1 MDPLKT
7 FQNRFSFWTTSSTPL
22 STRHIESRNDDMTT
36 SRLCTIEEKTLS
48 RDTSIESRECNDAE
62 SCGNYREKNLLQV
75 GQMESIEVTH
85 LGVVKNEKQSSSDN
99 EQKSV
104 EKSSKKK
111 CQEDIPNTIVLKQ
124 LKKKKSKRKNK
135 ADKSIQ
141 SDSSTPSDDISSIP
155 TTKGGVSVSTY
166 ALSTKSSIESTLRK
180 IVKQKILEKLQ
191 EDELYKN
198 CSQSISSS
206 TITAHA
212 QSRVY
217 KKCPTSSS
225 STGIFHNDK
234 QPFYE
239 RLHNYST
246 ASQKSAQKGRK
257 DIKEAKKKELSKQKI
272 ATTVNQTMKSKSKHS
287 PKKDLLPKKKSRD
300 LLRAFDDDEIFNRLY
315 AKSAKLQEEGKIR
328 RNAIE
333 EAIARAH
340 FIPDFSEWKIPLS
353 QAENFYYRNVEYQ
366 HDLEMRLEAA
376 RITGRP
382 VERSKLMF
390 ATEFSPDFEKK
401 RPLHQ
406 SWSPLPQSNY
416 RKRSKSTPRQRIQ
429 PESCYSSNFKSPKMT
444 SKSSDVR
451 TASMSL
457 RVTPNDTQRVLNP
470 STLKVVHD
478 STHDTWS
485 ESHVSTMDDS
495 CMNSIMYLKERGR
508 DVEALKRI
516 AQVDSIITDDLR
528 AKGEEL
534 ILTFEKSEEEKEISS
549 DEECYSIMD
558 KLEYDRM
565 QRMAEIGMG
574 KTEYDLCRMA
584 VKRRVHS
591 ILTERGLLA

>member
-1 MDPLKT
+1 
-7 FQNRFSFWTTSSTPL
+7 
-22 STRHIESRNDDMTT
+22 
-36 SRLCTIEEKTLS
+36 
-48 RDTSIESRECNDAE
+48 
-62 SCGNYREKNLLQV
+62 
-75 GQMESIEVTH
+75 MESIEVTH

-104 EKSSKKK
+104 EKSNKKK

-141 SDSSTPSDDISSIP
+141 SDLSTPSDDISSIP

-206 TITAHA
+206 TTTAHA
-212 QSRVY
+212 QSHVY
-217 KKCPTSSS
+217 KKCP
-225 STGIFHNDK
+225 TGIFHNDK

-272 ATTVNQTMKSKSKHS
+272 AATVNQTMKSKSKHS
-287 PKKDLLPKKKSRD
+287 PKKDLLPKKKSKD

-315 AKSAKLQEEGKIR
+315 AKSAKLQEEGKIL
-328 RNAIE
+328 RNSIE

-353 QAENFYYRNVEYQ
+353 QAENLYYRNVEYQ

-390 ATEFSPDFEKK
+390 ATEFSPDIEKK
-401 RPLHQ
+401 RPLYQ

-416 RKRSKSTPRQRIQ
+416 RKRSKSTPRHRIQ
-429 PESCYSSNFKSPKMT
+429 PESCFSSNFKSSKMT
-444 SKSSDVR
+444 SNLNDVR

-457 RVTPNDTQRVLNP
+457 RVTPNDTPRVLNP
-470 STLKVVHD
+470 STLKVDHD

-485 ESHVSTMDDS
+485 ESHVSTIDDS

-534 ILTFEKSEEEKEISS
+534 ILTFKKSEEEKEFSS
-549 DEECYSIMD
+549 DEECYSTMN

-584 VKRRVHS
+584 VKHRVHS
-591 ILTERGLLA
+591 ILTEHGLLA

>member
-1 MDPLKT
+1 
-7 FQNRFSFWTTSSTPL
+7 
-22 STRHIESRNDDMTT
+22 MTT
-36 SRLCTIEEKTLS
+36 PRLCTIEEKTLS
-48 RDTSIESRECNDAE
+48 RDTSSESRECYDDEA
-62 SCGNYREKNLLQV
+62 SGDYREQNLLQVV

-85 LGVVKNEKQSSSDN
+85 LGVVKNEKHSSTDD

-104 EKSSKKK
+104 EKTNKKER
-111 CQEDIPNTIVLKQ
+111 QEDIPNTIVLKQ
-124 LKKKKSKRKNK
+124 LKKKKSKRKNR

-141 SDSSTPSDDISSIP
+141 SDLSTPSDDISSIP
-155 TTKGGVSVSTY
+155 TTKGGVSVSTH
-166 ALSTKSSIESTLRK
+166 AISTKSSIESTLRK

-191 EDELYKN
+191 EDARIN
-198 CSQSISSS
+198 SCSQSISSS
-206 TITAHA
+206 TTTAHA
-212 QSRVY
+212 KSHLY
-217 KKCPTSSS
+217 KKCLTSS
-225 STGIFHNDK
+225 STGSFRKDK
-234 QPFYE
+234 QPCYE

-257 DIKEAKKKELSKQKI
+257 DFQEAKKKELSKQKI
-272 ATTVNQTMKSKSKHS
+272 SSTVNKTMKSKSKHS
-287 PKKDLLPKKKSRD
+287 PKKDLLPQKKSRKM
-300 LLRAFDDDEIFNRLY
+300 LLAFDDDEIFNRLY

-328 RNAIE
+328 RHAIE

-340 FIPDFSEWKIPLS
+340 FIPDFSDWKIPLS

-382 VERSKLMF
+382 VQRSKLMF
-390 ATEFSPDFEKK
+390 ATEFSPDIEKK
-401 RPLHQ
+401 RPLYQ
-406 SWSPLPQSNY
+406 SWSPLPQPNY
-416 RKRSKSTPRQRIQ
+416 RKRSKSTPRERIQ
-429 PESCYSSNFKSPKMT
+429 SESSHSFNFKSSKMT
-444 SKSSDVR
+444 SKFSDTR

-457 RVTPNDTQRVLNP
+457 RVTPNNTPCVLNP
-470 STLKVVHD
+470 STLKVDHD
-478 STHDTWS
+478 ATHDTWS
-485 ESHVSTMDDS
+485 ESHVSTVDDS

-508 DVEALKRI
+508 DAEALKRI

-528 AKGEEL
+528 AKGKEL
-534 ILTFEKSEEEKEISS
+534 ILTFKKSEEEKELSS
-549 DEECYSIMD
+549 DEECYSTMD

-591 ILTERGLLA
+591 ILTEHGLIA

>member
-7 FQNRFSFWTTSSTPL
+7 FQNKFSFWTTSSTPL
-22 STRHIESRNDDMTT
+22 STRNIESRNDMAT

-48 RDTSIESRECNDAE
+48 RETSSESRESYDAE
-62 SCGNYREKNLLQV
+62 SCGNYREQNLLQVV

-124 LKKKKSKRKNK
+124 PKKEKSKRKNK

-141 SDSSTPSDDISSIP
+141 SDLSTPSDDISSIP

-166 ALSTKSSIESTLRK
+166 ALSTTSSIESTLRK

-206 TITAHA
+206 TTTAHA
-212 QSRVY
+212 QSHVY
-217 KKCPTSSS
+217 KKCSTSSS
-225 STGIFHNDK
+225 ST
-234 QPFYE
+234 E

-272 ATTVNQTMKSKSKHS
+272 ATTVNQTMKSKSKHF
-287 PKKDLLPKKKSRD
+287 PKKDFLPKKKSRD

-390 ATEFSPDFEKK
+390 ATEFSPDIEKK
-401 RPLHQ
+401 RPLYQ

-429 PESCYSSNFKSPKMT
+429 PESCYSPNFKSSKMT
-444 SKSSDVR
+444 SKLSDVR

-457 RVTPNDTQRVLNP
+457 RVTPNDTPRVLNP
-470 STLKVVHD
+470 STLKVDHD

-485 ESHVSTMDDS
+485 ESHFSTIDDP

-516 AQVDSIITDDLR
+516 AQIDSIITDDLR

-534 ILTFEKSEEEKEISS
+534 ILTFKKSEEEKEISS
-549 DEECYSIMD
+549 DEECYSTMD
-558 KLEYDRM
+558 KLEYYRM

-591 ILTERGLLA
+591 ILTEHGLLA